1 MQVNLNCN
9 QSRPQFGMAFRRP
22 STSEMGVFTDTVI
35 GNAKG
40 YSAQI
45 LRKGLRQFD
54 AEQSKLTK
62 FDTRFNAEKKSI
74 EIIENATGKVVE
86 RHDHFSTLTGLD
98 IFGEIQYPG
107 KKFFASIFNPKRLLP
122 KEFHLAGEQAKQLEA
137 EAIKKEN
144 LTKNLF

>member
-1 MQVNLNCN
+1 MQLNLNCN

-62 FDTRFNAEKKSI
+62 FDTRFNAKNKSM
-74 EIIENATGKVVE
+74 EIIDNATGNVVE
-86 RHDHFSTLTGLD
+86 KYDHFEYQTGLD
-98 IFGEIQYPG
+98 MFGEIQYPG
-107 KKFFASIFNPKRLLP
+107 KKLLASIFNPKKLLP
-122 KEFHLAGEQAKQLEA
+122 REFQLAGEQAKKLEA
-137 EAIKKEN
+137 KAIQKEK
-144 LTKNLF
+144 LIKDLF